1 MHVETRGRTEWTQRS
16 NVPAQVSGSM
26 LLPQSSINDCD
37 LKSIICSVRQGRIT
51 QLVKAD
57 TLPIEFGTRLL
68 AKAGNEENQQR

>member
-1 MHVETRGRTEWTQRS
+1 MWKQKAALNGH
-16 NVPAQVSGSM
+16 NVAMFPRRYLEGCYFHNYQLMTG
-26 LLPQSSINDCD
+26 

-57 TLPIEFGTRLL
+57 TLAIEFGTRLL